1 VFHSA
6 VLAYVA
12 DPALRDEFMRMVRG
26 LGAVWI
32 SNEVPG
38 VFPSIR
44 ERFSRR
50 GPRGAFL
57 LSVDGAPVAWTDPH
71 GGWIEWIVAEEGH

>member
-1 VFHSA
+1 MFHSA

-12 DPALRDEFMRMVRG
+12 EPALREAFMRTVRE

-32 SNEVPG
+32 SNELPG
-38 VFPSIR
+38 VFPSLR
-44 ERFSRR
+44 DRLTQR

-57 LSVDGAPVAWTDPH
+57 LSVDAEPVAWTDPH
-71 GGWIEWIVAEEGH
+71 GGWIEWIAEERG